1 MASINTLVRCMMHL
15 GLRPLNDSST
25 DVVEPNADPTGQT
38 MGTRFLVENGRHEF
52 ADLDEL
58 IVNHIQAIARK
69 VEELMAH
76 EKYKH
81 KEDELRKSA
90 KLLHI

>member
-1 MASINTLVRCMMHL
+1 MS
-15 GLRPLNDSST
+15 
-25 DVVEPNADPTGQT
+25 
-38 MGTRFLVENGRHEF
+38 TRFLIENGRHEF

-76 EKYKH
+76 EKYKNT
-81 KEDELRKSA
+81 EDELRKCSRY
-90 KLLHI
+90 LHVCCR

>member
-1 MASINTLVRCMMHL
+1 MNFVVFHFHSLFGVA
-15 GLRPLNDSST
+15 

-38 MGTRFLVENGRHEF
+38 LGTRFIVDGRHEF

-69 VEELMAH
+69 VEDLMAH
-76 EKYKH
+76 EKYKNG
-81 KEDELRKSA
+81 EDELRKST
-90 KLLHI
+90 

>member
-1 MASINTLVRCMMHL
+1 MSCVLIL
-15 GLRPLNDSST
+15 

-38 MGTRFLVENGRHEF
+38 MGSRFIVDGRHEF

-58 IVNHIQAIARK
+58 IVNHIQAMARR

-76 EKYKH
+76 EKYKST
-81 KEDELRKSA
+81 EDELREKVNANRPAQYSLPTRSA
-90 KLLHI
+90 PS